1 MLGCLGPSTFYC
13 PKPVLHVGA
22 CEVSPW
28 VLSVK
33 CAAWRV
39 QSVAG
44 YFLRGVF
51 LGVCSLLWVHAALL
65 VPRAPLCPSCRRA
78 AEPCWAG
85 AKAPAALP
93 CCSAVKCAALVRR
106 CLEEKEL
113 VLTPKLSLA
122 FLAEQCWI
130 EAGLESGSG
139 TVRVAPVCCPAAC
152 KAVSTVL
159 CFHCPSGVLC
169 LQGLLAGPPR
179 LGRAEAFPTVR
190 DWPRMCWVGAAL
202 ASGLLWARPGAGL
215 LPDGCFGMLC
225 LSRHPCVRASAS
237 VNYNCLAFKLPY
249 G

>member
-122 FLAEQCWI
+122 FLAELCWI

-139 TVRVAPVCCPAAC
+139 ARLQCEWHRCAAPLPAKQRAPCCASTAPPECSAC
-152 KAVSTVL
+152 RGCWPVPLGWEGQELSPQSET
-159 CFHCPSGVLC
+159 G
-169 LQGLLAGPPR
+169 QGCAGWVQPLPR
-179 LGRAEAFPTVR
+179 GSCGHGPGQGCSLT
-190 DWPRMCWVGAAL
+190 AAL
-202 ASGLLWARPGAGL
+202 
-215 LPDGCFGMLC
+215 GCC
-225 LSRHPCVRASAS
+225 A
-237 VNYNCLAFKLPY
+237 
-249 G
+249 

>member
-1 MLGCLGPSTFYC
+1 MLRCLGPSTFYC

-65 VPRAPLCPSCRRA
+65 LPRAPLCPSCRRA

-139 TVRVAPVCCPAAC
+139 ARLQCERHRCAAPLPA
-152 KAVSTVL
+152 KQREHRAVLPLRLRSALPAGAVGRSPSAGKGRSFPHSQRLAKDVL
-159 CFHCPSGVLC
+159 GGCS
-169 LQGLLAGPPR
+169 PR
-179 LGRAEAFPTVR
+179 LGAP
-190 DWPRMCWVGAAL
+190 VGAAR
-202 ASGLLWARPGAGL
+202 G
-215 LPDGCFGMLC
+215 
-225 LSRHPCVRASAS
+225 RAA
-237 VNYNCLAFKLPY
+237 P
-249 G
+249 